1 MSLAADLI
9 AWQRV
14 HGRHTLP
21 WQNTR
26 DPYRIWLSEIMLQ
39 QTQVSTVIGYYERF
53 LARFPNVAALA
64 AAPQD
69 DVLALW
75 AGLGYYARA
84 RNLHKCAQT
93 VMQVWNGRF
102 PTHAADLITLPGIG
116 RSTAA
121 AVAAFAAH
129 ERSPIM
135 DGNVKRV
142 FSRYFAIEGD
152 PGRKDVENRLWT
164 LAETQLPEQGDDMP
178 AYTQGLMDLG
188 ATLCTRSRPSCT
200 ICPLQGHCQARIQ
213 GRQHLLPTPRAR
225 KAQPRRSTR
234 MLIIEYGTSVLLQ
247 RRPAQGIWGGL
258 WSLPE
263 ADESHTPAE
272 STHLLL
278 WPAVHRPPTSPA
290 PLDAGTELAAFEHVF
305 THFRL
310 TIQPWLLQVNTE
322 APCPPA
328 PPDMVWTER
337 QKLAHRGLPAPVEKL
352 LSGLYASQQNSLID
366 T

>member
-1 MSLAADLI
+1 MSLAKDLI

-53 LARFPNVAALA
+53 LTRFPDVSALA

-93 VMQVWNGRF
+93 VMQTWNGHF
-102 PTHAADLITLPGIG
+102 PTRAADLITLPGIG

-152 PGRKDVENRLWT
+152 PGRKDIESRLWA
-164 LAETQLPEQGDDMP
+164 LAETELPERGDDMP

-188 ATLCTRSRPSCT
+188 ATLCTRSRPACT
-200 ICPLQGHCQARIQ
+200 TCPLQGNCQARIQ

-234 MLIIEYGTSVLLQ
+234 MLIVECKQSVLLQ

-263 ADESHTPAE
+263 AGESHTPAASAE
-272 STHLLL
+272 MLL
-278 WPAVHRPPTSPA
+278 WPTHRARETTQA
-290 PLDAGTELAAFEHVF
+290 KLGEEIELAAFEHVF

-310 TIQPWLLQVNTE
+310 TIQPWLLKVAPE

-328 PPDMVWTER
+328 PTGMMWADR
-337 QKLAHRGLPAPVEKL
+337 QALARLGLPAPVEKL
-352 LSGLYASQQNSLID
+352 LAGLYDPQQNSLIS